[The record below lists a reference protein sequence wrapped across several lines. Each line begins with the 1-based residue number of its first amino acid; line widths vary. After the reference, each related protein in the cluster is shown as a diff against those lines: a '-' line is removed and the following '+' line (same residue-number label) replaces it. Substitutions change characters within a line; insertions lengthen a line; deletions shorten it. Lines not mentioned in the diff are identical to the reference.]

1 MRIFLQNIYH
11 SLAGNGRVSD
21 RMKESY
27 KFSRIHIRKIA
38 MVGVVTHPL
47 FYIYWDQIGDPV
59 YDSLTLRMVG
69 AGLCLP
75 GLFYDK
81 FDKNNAQRLLMYI
94 WYVAVAFNLPF
105 FFAFGLLQFANAP
118 LEHLDLSFPWS
129 IQYAISLMLLLL
141 LVVDGIVIAL
151 LYFTGTFL
159 ACILFWL
166 TAETIRFDQI
176 NTIIIPFL
184 PSYIFILVTG
194 SIFNRNREIIQQEK
208 LAAMANIGSN
218 IAHELRTP
226 LLGIKATAQGLQNY
240 LPALLDAYQLARD
253 NNLPVQNIRKGQLE
267 SLKNG
272 LRRIDAETTHSNTII
287 DMLLVNSSNQP
298 LQGASLERISAHQSV
313 SDAIERFPFNGE
325 QQRKLVHVTYE
336 QDFSIYAAPLLLVHV
351 FFNLLKNSLYYIE
364 KSGKGEIFFTFRKGE
379 YTNEIMVEDTGTGIL
394 TSDLGQ
400 VFDRFFTTTEIGKG
414 SGIGLSFCKM
424 VMHGLS
430 GDIKC
435 DSLTGKYTRFYL
447 QFPKVTH
454 V

>member
-1 MRIFLQNIYH
+1 MVRNSRL
-11 SLAGNGRVSD
+11 SD
-21 RMKESY
+21 RINESY

-59 YDSLTLRMVG
+59 YDSLTLRLIAMF
-69 AGLCLP
+69 LCIP
-75 GLFYDK
+75 CVFPK
-81 FDKNNAQRLLMYI
+81 FFEIRNAEKLLMRL
-94 WYVAVAFNLPF
+94 WYLTMLFNLPF
-105 FFAFGLLQFANAP
+105 FFAHGLLQYANAP
-118 LEHLDLSFPWS
+118 ADSLDYSFSWS
-129 IQYAISLMLLLL
+129 TQYAISLMLLLL
-141 LVVDGIVIAL
+141 LVVDGVVIFL
-151 LYFTGTFL
+151 IYFTGTLL
-159 ACILFWL
+159 ACTLFWL
-166 TAETIRFDQI
+166 TSETIRYEQI
-176 NTIIIPFL
+176 NTIVIQSL

-240 LPALLDAYQLARD
+240 LPALLEAYQLALD
-253 NNLPVQNIRKGQLE
+253 NNLPVQHIRKRQLD
-267 SLKNG
+267 SLKSG
-272 LRRIDAETTHSNTII
+272 LGRIDSETTHSNTII

-298 LQGASLERISAHQSV
+298 LQGVSLETIFAHQSV
-313 SDAIERFPFNGE
+313 SEAIERFPFNGE
-325 QQRKLVHVTYE
+325 QQRQLVHVTYE
-336 QDFSIYAAPLLLVHV
+336 QDFPIYGAPLLLIHV

-364 KSGKGEIFFTFRKGE
+364 KSGKGEIFFTFKMGE
-379 YTNEIMVEDTGTGIL
+379 NSNEIMVEDTGMGIA
-394 TSDLGQ
+394 TSDLSQ

-430 GDIKC
+430 GEIKC
-435 DSLTGKYTRFYL
+435 DSRSGKYTRFHL
-447 QFPKVTH
+447 LFPKVTH

>member
-1 MRIFLQNIYH
+1 MQFSLKNIYH
-11 SLAGNGRVSD
+11 SIAGNGKLSD
-21 RMKESY
+21 RIKESY

-38 MVGVVTHPL
+38 LVGVVTHPL
-47 FYIYWDQIGDPV
+47 FYIYWDQVGDPV
-59 YDSLTLRMVG
+59 YDSLTLRIIAMV
-69 AGLCLP
+69 LCIP
-75 GLFYDK
+75 SLFPK
-81 FDKNNAQRLLMYI
+81 FFEGRNAEKLLMRL
-94 WYVAVAFNLPF
+94 WYLAMVFNLPF
-105 FFAFGLLQFANAP
+105 FFAHGLLQYANAP
-118 LEHLDLSFPWS
+118 TNTLDYSFPWS

-141 LVVDGIVIAL
+141 LVVDGIVIFL
-151 LYFTGTFL
+151 IYFTGTLL

-166 TAETIRFDQI
+166 TADTIRYDQI
-176 NTIIIPFL
+176 NTIVIQFL

-226 LLGIKATAQGLQNY
+226 LLGIKATAQGLQSY
-240 LPALLDAYQLARD
+240 LPALLDAYRLAQEND
-253 NNLPVQNIRKGQLE
+253 LPVQNIRKGQLE

-298 LQGASLERISAHQSV
+298 LQGASLKRVSAHQSV
-313 SDAIERFPFNGE
+313 GEAIERFPFNGD
-325 QQRKLVHVTYE
+325 QQRNLVHVNYE
-336 QDFSIYAAPLLLVHV
+336 HDFSIYAVPLLLVHV

-364 KSGKGEIFFTFRKGE
+364 KSGKGEIFFTFKMGVNS
-379 YTNEIMVEDTGTGIL
+379 NEIMVEDTGTGI
-394 TSDLGQ
+394 SSADLSQ
-400 VFDRFFTTTEIGKG
+400 VFDRFFTTTEVGKG

-424 VMHGLS
+424 VMHDLS

-435 DSLTGKYTRFYL
+435 ESLSGKYTRFHL